1 MFLPRP
7 YLGNAKRKVID
18 FCWQL
23 PDRRPTLIATKATL
37 FMGKDTKLALPDVAS
52 FIQQGTPAFVQT
64 NLALFASGFATF
76 ALLYCV
82 QPLLPVLST
91 AFRVTPTEASLSIS
105 LTTALLAVSLP
116 IAGSLSEMWGRKPIM
131 VASVLLSATLGVISS
146 LVPNWP
152 ALLVVRA
159 AMGITLSGL
168 PSIAMAYV
176 GEEMHPE
183 SMGLAM
189 GLYIGGNALGGM
201 SGRLLTGVISDLWGW
216 RTALL
221 ALGILGLGC
230 GLILWRA
237 LPVSRHFVASE
248 PRLRAVIQPIRL
260 HLSDPALRW
269 LFAEGFL
276 LMGSF
281 VTLYNYISYRLLAP
295 PFSLSQTA
303 VGLIFAIYVFGLF
316 GSAWIGNLA
325 AKMGRLRFLLS
336 AILVTLIGNFLTLSD
351 RLWLII
357 AGVAILTFGF
367 FASHSIAS
375 SWVTARARQ
384 AKAQASS
391 LYLLTYYLGSSIA
404 GSAGGLF
411 WASAGWAGVISL
423 TGALLLAAMAI
434 ALNLNGW
441 EPA

>member
-1 MFLPRP
+1 MDIR
-7 YLGNAKRKVID
+7 KRTRG
-18 FCWQL
+18 FS
-23 PDRRPTLIATKATL
+23 TLAGEA
-37 FMGKDTKLALPDVAS
+37 GEALPDVAS
-52 FIQQGTPAFVQT
+52 FIQHGTPAFVQT

-82 QPLLPVLST
+82 QPLLPILSK
-91 AFRVTPTEASLSIS
+91 AFSVTPAEASLSLS
-105 LTTALLAVSLP
+105 LTTALMAVSLP

-131 VASVLLSATLGVISS
+131 VASLLISATLGIFGS
-146 LVPNWP
+146 LLTNWP

-159 AMGITLSGL
+159 AMGIALSGL

-176 GEEMHPE
+176 GEEMHRE

-189 GLYIGGNALGGM
+189 GLYVGGNALGGM
-201 SGRLLTGVISDLWGW
+201 SGRLLTAVISDLWGW
-216 RTALL
+216 RTA
-221 ALGILGLGC
+221 ILVMGFFGLGC

-237 LPVSRHFVASE
+237 LPASRHFVASE
-248 PRLRAVIQPIRL
+248 PRLRASIETFRL
-260 HLSDPALRW
+260 HLQDPALRR

-281 VTLYNYISYRLLAP
+281 VTVYNYISYRLLAP

-303 VGLIFAIYVFGLF
+303 VGLIFAIYLFGLF
-316 GSAWIGNLA
+316 GSAWMGNLA
-325 AKMGRLRFLLS
+325 AKIGRLRLFWR
-336 AILVTLIGNFLTLSD
+336 AILVTLMGNLLTLSD

-375 SWVTARARQ
+375 SWVSARASQ

-391 LYLLTYYLGSSIA
+391 LYLLAYYLGSSIA

-411 WASAGWAGVISL
+411 WASAGWMGVISL

-434 ALNLNGW
+434 ALNLHKW
-441 EPA
+441 ENV

>member
-52 FIQQGTPAFVQT
+52 FVQQGTPAFVQT

-248 PRLRAVIQPIRL
+248 PRLRAVIQTIRL

-281 VTLYNYISYRLLAP
+281 VTLYNYITYRR
-295 PFSLSQTA
+295 LSH
-303 VGLIFAIYVFGLF
+303 
-316 GSAWIGNLA
+316 
-325 AKMGRLRFLLS
+325 
-336 AILVTLIGNFLTLSD
+336 LVRQPSD
-351 RLWLII
+351 
-357 AGVAILTFGF
+357 
-367 FASHSIAS
+367 
-375 SWVTARARQ
+375 
-384 AKAQASS
+384 
-391 LYLLTYYLGSSIA
+391 
-404 GSAGGLF
+404 
-411 WASAGWAGVISL
+411 
-423 TGALLLAAMAI
+423 
-434 ALNLNGW
+434 
-441 EPA
+441 

>member
-1 MFLPRP
+1 
-7 YLGNAKRKVID
+7 
-18 FCWQL
+18 
-23 PDRRPTLIATKATL
+23 
-37 FMGKDTKLALPDVAS
+37 MGKDTKLALPDVAS
-52 FIQQGTPAFVQT
+52 FVQQGTPAFVQT

-201 SGRLLTGVISDLWGW
+201 SGRLLTEVISDLWGW

-248 PRLRAVIQPIRL
+248 PRLRAVIQTIRL

-281 VTLYNYISYRLLAP
+281 VTLYNYITYRR
-295 PFSLSQTA
+295 LSH
-303 VGLIFAIYVFGLF
+303 
-316 GSAWIGNLA
+316 
-325 AKMGRLRFLLS
+325 
-336 AILVTLIGNFLTLSD
+336 LVRQPSD
-351 RLWLII
+351 
-357 AGVAILTFGF
+357 
-367 FASHSIAS
+367 
-375 SWVTARARQ
+375 
-384 AKAQASS
+384 
-391 LYLLTYYLGSSIA
+391 
-404 GSAGGLF
+404 
-411 WASAGWAGVISL
+411 
-423 TGALLLAAMAI
+423 
-434 ALNLNGW
+434 
-441 EPA
+441 

>member
-1 MFLPRP
+1 MDIK
-7 YLGNAKRKVID
+7 KRTRG
-18 FCWQL
+18 FM
-23 PDRRPTLIATKATL
+23 TLADEARE
-37 FMGKDTKLALPDVAS
+37 ALPDVAS
-52 FIQQGTPAFVQT
+52 FIQHGTPAFVQT

-82 QPLLPVLST
+82 QPLLPMLSN
-91 AFRVTPTEASLSIS
+91 AFTVTPAEASLSLS
-105 LTTALLAVSLP
+105 LTTALMAVSLP

-131 VASVLLSATLGVISS
+131 VASLLLSATLGVISS
-146 LVPNWP
+146 LLTNWP

-168 PSIAMAYV
+168 PSVAMAYV
-176 GEEMHPE
+176 GEEMHRE

-189 GLYIGGNALGGM
+189 GLYVGGNALGGM
-201 SGRLLTGVISDLWGW
+201 SGRLLTGVISDLWDW
-216 RTALL
+216 RTAILVM
-221 ALGILGLGC
+221 GILGLGC

-237 LPVSRHFVASE
+237 LPASRHFVASE
-248 PRLRAVIQPIRL
+248 PRLRASIQSFRL
-260 HLSDPALRW
+260 HLSDPALRR

-303 VGLIFAIYVFGLF
+303 VGLIFAVYLFGLF
-316 GSAWIGNLA
+316 GSAWMGSLA
-325 AKMGRLRFLLS
+325 ARIGRLRFFWR

-351 RLWLII
+351 QLWLII
-357 AGVAILTFGF
+357 AGVAIVTFGF

-375 SWVTARARQ
+375 SWVGARARQ
-384 AKAQASS
+384 AKAQAAS
-391 LYLLTYYLGSSIA
+391 LYLLAYYLGSSIV

-411 WASAGWAGVISL
+411 WASAGWVGVISL
-423 TGALLLAAMAI
+423 TGALLLAAMVI
-434 ALNLNGW
+434 ALNLNEW
-441 EPA
+441 ERA

>member
-1 MFLPRP
+1 VFPPRP
-7 YLGNAKRKVID
+7 HLGNAKSKVVD

-23 PDRRPTLIATKATL
+23 PGRRPILIATKATL
-37 FMGKDTKLALPDVAS
+37 FMEKDTKLALPDVAS
-52 FIQQGTPAFVQT
+52 FIQHGTPAFVQT

-82 QPLLPVLST
+82 QPLLPVLSN
-91 AFRVTPTEASLSIS
+91 AFMVTPTEASLSIS
-105 LTTALLAVSLP
+105 LTTTLMAVSLP
-116 IAGSLSEMWGRKPIM
+116 IAGSLSEMWGRKPTM
-131 VASVLLSATLGVISS
+131 VASLLLSATLGVISS

-152 ALLVVRA
+152 ALLIVRA

-168 PSIAMAYV
+168 PSVAMAYV
-176 GEEMHPE
+176 GEEMHRE
-183 SMGLAM
+183 STGLAM

-201 SGRLLTGVISDLWGW
+201 SGRLLTGVITDLWSW

-221 ALGILGLGC
+221 AIGILGLAC
-230 GLILWRA
+230 GLILWRT

-248 PRLRAVIQPIRL
+248 PRLRASIQTFRL
-260 HLSDPALRW
+260 HLSDPGLRW

-303 VGLIFAIYVFGLF
+303 VGLIFAVYLFGLF

-325 AKMGRLRFLLS
+325 AKMGRLRFFLP

-351 RLWLII
+351 RLWLIV

-375 SWVTARARQ
+375 SWVTTRARQ

-391 LYLLTYYLGSSIA
+391 LYLLAYYLGSSIA
-404 GSAGGLF
+404 GSAGGLL
-411 WASAGWAGVISL
+411 WALAGWPGVISL
-423 TGALLLAAMAI
+423 TGRYYWRRWRLRRI
-434 ALNLNGW
+434 
-441 EPA
+441 